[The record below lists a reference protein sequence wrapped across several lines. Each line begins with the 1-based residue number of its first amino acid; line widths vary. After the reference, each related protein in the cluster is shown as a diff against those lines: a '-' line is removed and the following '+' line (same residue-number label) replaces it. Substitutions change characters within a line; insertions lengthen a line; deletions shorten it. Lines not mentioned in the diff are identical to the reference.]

1 MNCYLCNNDL
11 SFQAELIAESY
22 EMRWNAYNKENIIVK
37 CTYCGLTQLIPQWT
51 SEELKQIYSRYSKKE
66 DFKGQCIK
74 EHDFPIYIDN
84 YLKENDTILEVGC
97 SFGNNV
103 FRLKELGYKIFGIDK
118 DPSVCDEKTIFN
130 LDISILK
137 QEEYKN
143 TFNIIFGIHLLEH
156 LNNPIEFINNCY
168 SSLKSK
174 GKLILEIPNIEDPLL
189 TLYKNKAF
197 NNFYWIPDHS
207 FFYIPSTI
215 KNIIIETKF
224 NEYKIIRKQ
233 RYGLIN
239 HLNWF
244 YRNKPTN
251 NIFDIDIIDAIY
263 KWFLCKILKKS
274 DTLILILEKGK

>member
-51 SEELKQIYSRYSKKE
+51 SEELKQIYSRYSEKE
-66 DFKGQCIK
+66 DFKGQYIK
-74 EHDFPIYIDN
+74 EHNYPTWIDKYI
-84 YLKENDTILEVGC
+84 KIEDTILEVGC
-97 SFGNNV
+97 GFGNNV
-103 FRLKELGYKIFGIDK
+103 FQLKELGYKIFGIDK

-174 GKLILEIPNIEDPLL
+174 GKLILEIPNIEEPLL
-189 TLYKNKAF
+189 TIYKNKAF
-197 NNFYWIPDHS
+197 NNFYWVPDHL
-207 FFYIPSTI
+207 FFYTPKTI
-215 KNIIIETKF
+215 NAILQNTSFKK
-224 NEYKIIRKQ
+224 YKIIRKQ

-244 YRNKPTN
+244 FKGKPTN
-251 NIFDIDIIDAIY
+251 CDFNLGVIDIIY
-263 KWFLCKILKKS
+263 KGILTYIFRKS
-274 DTLILILEKGK
+274 DTLILILEKEQ